1 MHSIIESQSFTLPT
15 TDYNLKGAIW
25 KAPQQKA
32 VVCLVHGFGE
42 HIDRYSHVA
51 RHFNRKQLSFYA
63 IDLPGHGKTSGK
75 RGDIASLNSY
85 LKTIQI
91 LIAKARN
98 ENPGIPL
105 FLYGHSMGGGLA
117 ARYLVDHTETI
128 LKGVLLTSPW
138 IELAV
143 KPNKIQIWLGKL
155 LLKLGIHIPQKVNLE
170 PAHLSRDLEVG
181 KKYIEDPL
189 VHNQITPRTY
199 FALLNNGA
207 YLLNENHQTSI
218 PVLIAHG
225 TDDHITSMNGSKKF
239 AEKLGTNT
247 TLKLWTELRHETQNE
262 TNKTEVLDFYTD
274 WILEKI

>member
-1 MHSIIESQSFTLPT
+1 MYSIIESQSFKLPT
-15 TDYNLKGAIW
+15 TDYNLIGAIW

-42 HIDRYSHVA
+42 HINRYSRVA
-51 RHFNRKQLSFYA
+51 RHLNKKQISLYA
-63 IDLPGHGKTSGK
+63 LDLPGHGRTSGR

-85 LKTIQI
+85 LKPIQL
-91 LIAKARN
+91 LIAKAKK
-98 ENPGIPL
+98 ENPGVAL

-128 LKGVLLTSPW
+128 LKGVLITSPW

-155 LLKLGIHIPQKVNLE
+155 LLKLGINLPQKVNLK

-181 KKYIEDPL
+181 ENYLKDAL

-207 YLLNENHQTSI
+207 YLLNENHQTTI

-225 TDDHITSMNGSKKF
+225 TEDHITSMEGSKKF
-239 AEKLGTNT
+239 AEKLGINT
-247 TLKLWTELRHETQNE
+247 TLKLWTKLRHETQNE
-262 TNKTEVLDFYTD
+262 TNKDEVLDFYAN
-274 WILEKI
+274 WILEQI